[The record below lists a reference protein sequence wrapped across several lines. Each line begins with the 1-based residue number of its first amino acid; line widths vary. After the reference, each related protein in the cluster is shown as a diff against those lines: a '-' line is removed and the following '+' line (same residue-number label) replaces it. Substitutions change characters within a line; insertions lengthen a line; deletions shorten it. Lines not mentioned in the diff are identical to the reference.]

1 MSIDRMDFYDD
12 QKERQE
18 FPCENRGTH
27 IGFFLAWIIHHHLE
41 GEEPQLLFKGELD
54 AVRKREM
61 TGRDFLIACCDEKL
75 SIMDLNEE
83 GAAFASAYYNTE
95 DGGYFFDY
103 NGNLAKDWSLFFHVE
118 DSWQNY
124 DIIDT
129 VITKAYENW
138 KKSKS

>member
-1 MSIDRMDFYDD
+1 MYIDRMDYYHD
-12 QKERQE
+12 QTQQE
-18 FPCENRGTH
+18 KLPYENSGTH

-41 GEEPQLLFKGELD
+41 GEDPQLLSQGELE

-61 TGRDFLIACCDEKL
+61 TGREFLIECCDEKF
-75 SIMDLNEE
+75 STVDLNEE
-83 GAAFASAYYNTE
+83 GAVFAAAYYHTE

-103 NGNLAKDWSLFFHVE
+103 NDTLAKDWSLFFHVE

-124 DIIDT
+124 DISNT

-138 KKSKS
+138 KKSKV